1 MQSEITTW
9 LFYLFSTVLMGAALS
24 VITSKNPVHSV
35 FFLILAFFNAAA
47 LFVLLGAEYIAMTLI
62 IVYVGAVAVLFLF
75 VVMMLN
81 INFEKLRAGFIS
93 YLPTGIAVAL
103 ALFVEIGALLYNSL
117 LTPAPVAAVAQA
129 IPDVTTTSNA
139 RAIGLVLYTD
149 YLILFQLAG
158 VILLVAMIGAIVLT
172 HRHRTGVKR
181 QNIGKQLARKRS
193 EAVQLVNVKPGEGI

>member
-1 MQSEITTW
+1 MQPEITTV
-9 LFYLFSTVLMGAALS
+9 LFYLFSTVLMGAAFA
-24 VITSKNPVHSV
+24 VITARNPVHAV

-81 INFEKLRAGFIS
+81 INFEKLRVGFIS
-93 YLPTGIAVAL
+93 YLPTGIIVAVAL
-103 ALFVEIGALLYNSL
+103 FIEIGALLYNSL
-117 LTPAPVAAVAQA
+117 LTPAPVAAVSKA
-129 IPDVTTTSNA
+129 IPDAAQTTNA

-158 VILLVAMIGAIVLT
+158 VILLVSMIGAIVLT
-172 HRHRTGVKR
+172 HRQRTGVKR
-181 QNIGKQLARKRS
+181 QNISKQLARTRDQS
-193 EAVQLVNVKPGEGI
+193 VGLVKVKSGEGI